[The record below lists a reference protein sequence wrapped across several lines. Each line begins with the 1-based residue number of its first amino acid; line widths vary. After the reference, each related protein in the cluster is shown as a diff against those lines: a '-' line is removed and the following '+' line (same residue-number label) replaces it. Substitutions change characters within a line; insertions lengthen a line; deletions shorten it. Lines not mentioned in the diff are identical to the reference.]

1 MAERKLDVCFALLKL
16 LLELLSCT
24 IADEKAM
31 MIVILKG
38 DESSDDEN
46 VFGCA
51 CTSAPLMISI

>member
-1 MAERKLDVCFALLKL
+1 MCFALLKL

-24 IADEKAM
+24 TADEKAM

-51 CTSAPLMISI
+51 CKSAPFMISIR